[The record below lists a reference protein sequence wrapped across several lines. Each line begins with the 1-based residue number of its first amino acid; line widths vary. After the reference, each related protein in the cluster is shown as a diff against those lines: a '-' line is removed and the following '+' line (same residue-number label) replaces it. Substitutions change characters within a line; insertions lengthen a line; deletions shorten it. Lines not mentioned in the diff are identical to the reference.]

1 MSIDTDFKDWMLKD
15 SVHLYEDFLYER
27 PFVNL
32 ALNDIRTLN
41 MLSPLSPDS
50 IEKSPLNR
58 NCYYI
63 GSKSG
68 KTCAIG
74 LFSRKDTLNSF
85 QQEQNLSALT
95 PLLFKSEP
103 DWSKM
108 GVKVDRWEM
117 VDGLK
122 PNGDLAEKSVPIRHV
137 ERYVV
142 PDDIVAQDFIE
153 KYSFV
158 IDDLMPH
165 RMRKIY
171 MNFNFQQELAWECDI
186 EKDPA
191 SSLFAGTAVMSLHEI
206 S

>member
-1 MSIDTDFKDWMLKD
+1 MQTGVSTYTPYLM
-15 SVHLYEDFLYER
+15 EDFLYER

-32 ALNDIRTLN
+32 ALNDIRTLGT
-41 MLSPLSPDS
+41 LSSLSSDS

-95 PLLFKSEP
+95 PLLFKSES

-142 PDDIVAQDFIE
+142 PDNIVVQNYIE

-158 IDDLMPH
+158 VDDLMPH
-165 RMRKIY
+165 RLREIY
-171 MNFNFQQELAWECDI
+171 MNFNFQRELVWECNI
-186 EKDPA
+186 
-191 SSLFAGTAVMSLHEI
+191 
-206 S
+206 